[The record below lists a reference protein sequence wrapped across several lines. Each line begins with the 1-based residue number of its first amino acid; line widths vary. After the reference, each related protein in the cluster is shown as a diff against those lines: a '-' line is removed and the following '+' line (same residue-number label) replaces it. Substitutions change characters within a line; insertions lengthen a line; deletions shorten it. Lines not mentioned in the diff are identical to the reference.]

1 MATKS
6 LKGAS
11 KKSAAAKP
19 KTARPKAPASSLAAH
34 PPTGKKVE
42 DASTFLAALDH
53 PLKGDIEA
61 VRKIV
66 LSASPEIADGVK
78 WNSLSFRKSDWFAT
92 VNLRSKDV
100 VQLVFHTG
108 AKVKDNPKLDI
119 PDPGGL
125 LLWLAKDRALVTLGA
140 GKTLKA
146 NAKAFEAIVKAWMK
160 NV

>member
-1 MATKS
+1 MAIKS
-6 LKGAS
+6 LKGTG
-11 KKSAAAKP
+11 KKSAAEKP
-19 KTARPKAPASSLAAH
+19 KTARQKAPSRASSPIARSGA
-34 PPTGKKVE
+34 KAE
-42 DASTFLAALDH
+42 DASAFLAALDH
-53 PLKGDIEA
+53 PLKADIET

-66 LSASPEIADGVK
+66 LSAGPEIADGVK
-78 WNSLSFRKSDWFAT
+78 WNSVSFRKSDWFAT

-140 GKTLKA
+140 AKTLKA
-146 NAKAFEAIVKAWMK
+146 NAKAFEAIVKAWVK
-160 NV
+160 YV

>member
-1 MATKS
+1 MATKAA
-6 LKGAS
+6 KTAG
-11 KKSAAAKP
+11 KKSAAKP
-19 KTARPKAPASSLAAH
+19 KAARPKAPSR
-34 PPTGKKVE
+34 PDVD
-42 DASTFLAALDH
+42 DASAFLAALDH
-53 PLKGDIEA
+53 PLKADIEA

-66 LSASPEIADGVK
+66 TGAGPEIVEGVK

-119 PDPGGL
+119 ADPAGL
-125 LLWLAKDRALVTLGA
+125 LLWLAKDRALATLGA

-146 NAKAFEAIVKAWMK
+146 NAKAFEAIVKAWVK
-160 NV
+160 YV

>member
-6 LKGAS
+6 LRGTG

-19 KTARPKAPASSLAAH
+19 KTARPKAPARASSPTAH
-34 PPTGKKVE
+34 TGATAE
-42 DASTFLAALDH
+42 DASAFLAALDH
-53 PLKGDIEA
+53 PLKADIEA

-66 LSASPEIADGVK
+66 LGASPEIAEGVK

-108 AKVKDNPKLDI
+108 AKVKDNPKLEI
-119 PDPGGL
+119 ADPSGL

-146 NAKAFEAIVKAWMK
+146 NAKAFEAIVKAWVK
-160 NV
+160 YV

>member
-6 LKGAS
+6 LKRTG
-11 KKSAAAKP
+11 KKSAATKP
-19 KTARPKAPASSLAAH
+19 KTARAKAPARASA
-34 PPTGKKVE
+34 PTARTGGKVE

-53 PLKGDIEA
+53 PLKSDIEA

-66 LSASPEIADGVK
+66 LGASPEVAEGVK

-146 NAKAFEAIVKAWMK
+146 NTKAFEAIVKAWVK
-160 NV
+160 YV